1 MNEEQ
6 TQTDAVSHK
15 GKEHDSARAG
25 RPHYLRPADVIYWLT
40 HWMVYLFLYS
50 LLIVWLSLIGAMFGG
65 ILGERGKHW
74 GWIAG
79 AIVALLGVPA
89 GQVSF
94 GSKISHP
101 PWRPRPLP
109 PDPEPVVSEA
119 HARKDRPIWVTR
131 EAMFGAL
138 GGVLLGGFLGFLVL
152 VPCWFS
158 ISMSP
163 FAPKAWSESVSY
175 TDPAEPRGSMDHNMD
190 EGERVGVQTKHPLV
204 FILGLGPP
212 VMLSLL
218 GFILA
223 GLGVLGV
230 QYGSKSASTHSK
242 KKARKRIT
250 RLHAEQSPDQGL
262 P

>member
-15 GKEHDSARAG
+15 GKEQDSARVG
-25 RPHYLRPADVIYWLT
+25 RPYHLRPADVIYWLA

-65 ILGERGKHW
+65 ALGERGKHW
-74 GWIAG
+74 GWIVG
-79 AIVALLGVPA
+79 AIVALIGVPA

-109 PDPEPVVSEA
+109 PDPEPAVSEPRA
-119 HARKDRPIWVTR
+119 HKDRPIWVTR

-138 GGVLLGGFLGFLVL
+138 GGALLGMFLGFLVL

-163 FAPKAWSESVSY
+163 FAPKGWAESVSY
-175 TDPAEPRGSMDHNMD
+175 TDPAESRDAMDRNYD
-190 EGERVGVQTKHPLV
+190 EEVGAQTRHPLV
-204 FILGLGPP
+204 FVLGLGPP
-212 VMLSLL
+212 VVLSPV
-218 GFILA
+218 GFLLA
-223 GLGVLGV
+223 GFGMIGVRYTPNRKPGRR
-230 QYGSKSASTHSK
+230 KKTH
-242 KKARKRIT
+242 RIGKT
-250 RLHAEQSPDQGL
+250 TE
-262 P
+262 